1 MGSDP
6 LRFNLARPFMT
17 TLRVVF
23 WLVIL
28 LSGFIANST
37 LASAQTKSLK
47 LYYIHTGE
55 KAEIIYKK
63 NGRYLASGLKKVNW
77 HLRDWRRNE
86 PTKMDPKL
94 LDLVWEAYRQ
104 SGSKGY
110 ITVISGY
117 RSPASNN
124 LLRKRGRGV
133 AKNSQHTLGKALDF
147 YLPDV
152 KLKKLRDIGLKLQVG
167 GVGYYPTSGSP
178 FVHLDVG
185 SVRHWP
191 RMSRKE
197 LVSVFPD
204 GKTMHVPTDG
214 KPLARY
220 EQAVAAYNARSASG
234 KLVPEGKP
242 TSKQLNFFQ
251 RLAQGT
257 KDDEA
262 DDEEN
267 NTAPAPRAV
276 TATTKVAAPAPAPE
290 PTPEPAVETGT
301 QFASLPS
308 TIPVPTL
315 APRGENLSTGSEI
328 AIATAAVGTPS
339 EPEVE
344 IPVEPVIEDTQ
355 ETVLASLSIP
365 VPQRRPQLAAE
376 TVLAALETEQAPE
389 TQTSELALVAPTPV
403 NNVGTNIAVFSPQ
416 EIEDLRAAARPT
428 TTTLALDAQPANN
441 GDITL
446 AALETDGL
454 PVSTASIPVPLKN
467 PVESTTA
474 QNVMS
479 EPVAPLGIEPETK
492 STGKIATPLQNPL
505 AKTEPSSETVIAEL
519 QKTAETTPIVLA
531 SLPLPIRNPKIE
543 QIPAVETA
551 VVAEPAKQAEPA
563 LAQRTISLD
572 SLSAP
577 QENTSSIGKWALSS
591 ETTIA
596 DLADVQAPAYGR
608 NVIRQVPG
616 VILVQSFTPQLF
628 GPGKNNFK
636 GKAVTA
642 MRFARLQ
649 IQ

>member
-1 MGSDP
+1 
-6 LRFNLARPFMT
+6 MT

-23 WLVIL
+23 WLVMM
-28 LSGFIANST
+28 LSGFMVTAT
-37 LASAQTKSLK
+37 MASAQTKSLR

-55 KAEIIYKK
+55 KAEIVYKK

-185 SVRHWP
+185 NVRHWP

-251 RLAQGT
+251 RLAQRT

-267 NTAPAPRAV
+267 NSAPAPRAV

-290 PTPEPAVETGT
+290 PTPEPVVETGT

-315 APRGENLSTGSEI
+315 APRGQNLSAGSEI
-328 AIATAAVGTPS
+328 AIATAAVEAPS

-344 IPVEPVIEDTQ
+344 IPVEPVVEDTQ

-376 TVLAALETEQAPE
+376 TVLAAVETEQAPE
-389 TQTSELALVAPTPV
+389 TQTNELALVAPTPA

-416 EIEDLRAAARPT
+416 EIEDLRATARPT
-428 TTTLALDAQPANN
+428 TSALALDAQPENAQPANN
-441 GDITL
+441 ADITL
-446 AALETDGL
+446 ASLETDGL
-454 PVSTASIPVPLKN
+454 PVSIASIPVPLKN
-467 PVESTTA
+467 PVETETA
-474 QNVMS
+474 QNTVS

-505 AKTEPSSETVIAEL
+505 AKTEPSSETLIAEM
-519 QKTAETTPIVLA
+519 QETAETTPIVLA

-543 QIPAVETA
+543 QKPAVETTTA
-551 VVAEPAKQAEPA
+551 AEPAKQAESA